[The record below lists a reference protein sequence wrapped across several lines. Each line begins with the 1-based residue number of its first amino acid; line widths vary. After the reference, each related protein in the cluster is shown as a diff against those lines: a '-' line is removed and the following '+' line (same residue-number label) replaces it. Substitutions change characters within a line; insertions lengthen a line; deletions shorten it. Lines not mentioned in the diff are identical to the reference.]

1 MLETLKRYLG
11 NGWVEADETWTYASA
26 TTFTISGDKT
36 GKYQKGDKI
45 KLTQTSVKYFYVIN
59 VTYSSPNTTVTVTG
73 GSDYSLANATI
84 TSPYFSK
91 IENPQGFPINGF
103 SYTPTILTTANAGTF
118 SNVRFRLV
126 GDMCF
131 YRGRITYAN
140 ALASGNLTLTLPIP
154 FTSYMSECIPIG
166 MAHYFNQGILD
177 ARCFV
182 NTWYDSG
189 AVKINF
195 PYMDGSA
202 GFTGNYINSAGWSA
216 NDFVDWQCSY
226 LWI

>member
-1 MLETLKRYLG
+1 MVMLETLKRYLG

-91 IENPQGFPINGF
+91 IENPQGFPQWF
-103 SYTPTILTTANAGTF
+103 QYSPTISVSGGTAPSYSTNDCRFSITGKGVNVRIALSNSSGGTAGNGTGLLVISLPITSPVNSSFLGVGIYYQATPSFAMIMARLSGTTNFYMQTYALDNILGNNQANA
-118 SNVRFRLV
+118 NRFIY
-126 GDMCF
+126 M
-131 YRGRITYAN
+131 
-140 ALASGNLTLTLPIP
+140 NLQYP
-154 FTSYMSECIPIG
+154 
-166 MAHYFNQGILD
+166 
-177 ARCFV
+177 
-182 NTWYDSG
+182 
-189 AVKINF
+189 
-195 PYMDGSA
+195 MD
-202 GFTGNYINSAGWSA
+202 
-216 NDFVDWQCSY
+216 
-226 LWI
+226 